1 MRRKHVNIKGGTLRF
16 EFTGKSGKQWKL
28 RVEDKR
34 IVAITKRCADI
45 PGHETLQ
52 ISRRPGEAHAVDSG
66 DVNSYIKEVT
76 QQDFTAKG
84 FQDMGRDGA
93 CRPRFGRIQEIR
105 QSGESQAQCGGGD
118 REGSSATR
126 KHAGDMP

>member
-45 PGHETLQ
+45 RGHELFKYLDDQ
-52 ISRRPGEAHAVDSG
+52 GEVRLFIRLRRTDQDVDDDYAFPMAS
-66 DVNSYIKEVT
+66 
-76 QQDFTAKG
+76 
-84 FQDMGRDGA
+84 
-93 CRPRFGRIQEIR
+93 
-105 QSGESQAQCGGGD
+105 D
-118 REGSSATR
+118 R
-126 KHAGDMP
+126 